1 MWDVEYVLFSSR
13 ANLLLILYSMQ
24 VAYSFKTDSILDK
37 DRVKGPNLMNK

>member
-1 MWDVEYVLFSSR
+1 MFFFHRER
-13 ANLLLILYSMQ
+13 ILLLILYFMQ